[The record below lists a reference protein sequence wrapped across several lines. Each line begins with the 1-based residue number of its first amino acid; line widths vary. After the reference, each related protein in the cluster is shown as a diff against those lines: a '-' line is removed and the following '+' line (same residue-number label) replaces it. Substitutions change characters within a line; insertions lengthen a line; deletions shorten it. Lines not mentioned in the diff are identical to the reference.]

1 MPAHAL
7 ALATCLGPVPGQN
20 HRNICETPVL
30 ADNSRPFEPGGCVFT
45 TTVHT
50 NVNHCMISYALSE
63 AGCQFSMLW
72 RPPRNARSPSFRA
85 LIILTNRISR
95 PKISAA
101 AAQLATTCWP
111 HADHGKVLTHSTSV
125 ACLQRLWHT
134 NILDNFTD
142 INNNVRADFDI
153 PQHMRPFN
161 NVSAAFSAV
170 TSSKDYRV
178 ASLQYKALLS
188 SSGDF
193 TAACPSGPFGRL
205 LATLFFLRDN
215 HL

>member
-101 AAQLATTCWP
+101 AARLATTYRP
-111 HADHGKVLTHSTSV
+111 DHGRTPTMARCRRFRRLRHAFDASGIPTSLTTSRTLTTTYV
-125 ACLQRLWHT
+125 QTLTFHDTCARSKML
-134 NILDNFTD
+134 
-142 INNNVRADFDI
+142 A
-153 PQHMRPFN
+153 RPF
-161 NVSAAFSAV
+161 
-170 TSSKDYRV
+170 
-178 ASLQYKALLS
+178 LL
-188 SSGDF
+188 
-193 TAACPSGPFGRL
+193 L
-205 LATLFFLRDN
+205 HLRETIM
-215 HL
+215 